1 MFTFLV
7 PVYEFDFFCSLI
19 VKLVLSL
26 CGWSMRFDTRRQREC
41 VHQSHDVLSMMHATM
56 QRTQWIERFK
66 WYAIDLSLLFVL
78 PSRFPQ
84 NRFMWYLSTISHMAV
99 ATIDIHVVHV
109 IYNIHRNDHCET
121 LLDQPR
127 NVPMIVPSCFAP
139 ETIRDERH
147 GIICAPGSFRNAPYT
162 TTVFGIP

>member
-7 PVYEFDFFCSLI
+7 PVYEFDLFCI
-19 VKLVLSL
+19 AYRQVRLVAL
-26 CGWSMRFDTRRQREC
+26 WV
-41 VHQSHDVLSMMHATM
+41 VHAIWYSKTTWVCAPIPRCATM

-84 NRFMWYLSTISHMAV
+84 NRLMWYLSTTSHMVV

-147 GIICAPGSFRNAPYT
+147 GIICAPVSFRHAPYT

>member
-41 VHQSHDVLSMMHATM
+41 VHQSHDVQRCSVPNESNVSNDM
-56 QRTQWIERFK
+56 QSICHC
-66 WYAIDLSLLFVL
+66 SLLFVL

-147 GIICAPGSFRNAPYT
+147 GIICVPGSFRNAPYT